1 LVESKVNLGVSIG
14 SVLLK
19 NPVMPASGCFAHE
32 YADAMDL
39 ARLGA
44 LVTKSVTPKR
54 RIGNPVP
61 RVAETDSGML
71 NSIGIP
77 SNGLLYYVDNIVPR
91 YAGVPA
97 PLVASVSA
105 DTAEEFAAACEALS
119 LPGVA
124 AIEANISCP
133 NIEADGRAFAMS
145 PKDTHRAISEIK
157 RYARVPI
164 WAKLTPNVADIAEIA
179 RAAEDAGADALVVAN
194 TLLGMAIDAQTRKP
208 KLGNVMG
215 GLSGPAIRPVI
226 VRMVFQCARAVRI
239 PIIGCG
245 GIMSAEDAVEYLLAG
260 AAAVQVGTASFLDPA
275 AMIRIIDGLLAYCER
290 HGVARIGELTG
301 GVRIDAQLTDR
312 WLRLAQQSG

>member
-1 LVESKVNLGVSIG
+1 LADLRVRIG
-14 SVLLK
+14 SLILK

-32 YADAMDL
+32 YAQAMDL
-39 ARLGA
+39 GRLGA

-77 SNGLLYYVDNIVPR
+77 SSGLLHYVDKVLPH

-97 PLVASVSA
+97 PVVASVSA

-119 LPGVA
+119 VPGVA

-133 NIEADGRAFAMS
+133 NLEADGRAFAMS
-145 PKDTHRAISEIK
+145 PEDTHRAISQIK
-157 RYARVPI
+157 RHARVPI
-164 WAKLTPNVADIAEIA
+164 WAKLTPNVTDIAEIA

-194 TLLGMAIDAQTRKP
+194 TFLGMAIDTETRKP

-215 GLSGPAIRPVI
+215 GLSGPAVRPIVI
-226 VRMVFQCARAVRI
+226 RMVFQCARAVRI

-245 GIMSAEDAVEYLLAG
+245 GILTAENAVEHLLAG
-260 AAAVQVGTASFLDPA
+260 ATAVQVGTASFLDPA
-275 AMIRIIDGLLAYCER
+275 AMDRIIDGLAAYCER
-290 HGVARIGELTG
+290 HGVARISELSG
-301 GVRIDAQLTDR
+301 GVRIDAGLTDR
-312 WLRLAQQSG
+312 WLRHMQQSG

>member
-1 LVESKVNLGVSIG
+1 MKVSVG
-14 SVLLK
+14 SLILK

-32 YADAMDL
+32 YAAAMDL

-44 LVTKSVTPKR
+44 IVTKSVTPKR

-61 RVAETDSGML
+61 RVAETAAGML

-77 SNGLLYYVDNIVPR
+77 SSGLLHYVDRVLPK
-91 YAGVPA
+91 YAGLPVPV
-97 PLVASVSA
+97 VASVSA
-105 DTAEEFAAACEALS
+105 DTAEEFAAACQALS
-119 LPGVA
+119 VPGVA

-133 NIEADGRAFAMS
+133 NLEADGRAFAMS
-145 PKDTHRAISEIK
+145 AADTHRAISEIK
-157 RYARVPI
+157 RHARVPI

-194 TLLGMAIDAQTRKP
+194 TLLGMAIDVHTRKP

-245 GIMSAEDAVEYLLAG
+245 GIMSAEDAVEHLLAG
-260 AAAVQVGTASFLDPA
+260 ATAVQVGTASFLNPS
-275 AMIRIIDGLLAYCER
+275 AMLGILEGLEAYCER
-290 HGVARIGELTG
+290 HGIARVGELTG
-301 GVRIDAQLTDR
+301 AVRIDAGLTDR

>member
-1 LVESKVNLGVSIG
+1 MTVQLGS
-14 SVLLK
+14 LMLK

-32 YADAMDL
+32 YAAAMEL
-39 ARLGA
+39 GRLGA

-61 RVAETDSGML
+61 RVAETPAGML

-77 SNGLLYYVDNIVPR
+77 SSGLLHYVDSILPH

-119 LPGVA
+119 LPQVA

-145 PKDTHRAISEIK
+145 AKDTHRAIAEIK
-157 RYARVPI
+157 RSARVPI

-179 RAAEDAGADALVVAN
+179 CAAQDAGADALVVAN
-194 TLLGMAIDAQTRKP
+194 TLLGMAIDTETRRP

-226 VRMVFQCARAVRI
+226 LRMVFQCARAVRI

-245 GIMSAEDAVEYLLAG
+245 GVLSAADAVEYLLAG

-275 AMIRIIDGLLAYCER
+275 AMIRILDELEAYCER
-290 HGVARIGELTG
+290 HGVARIAELTG
-301 GVRIDAQLTDR
+301 AVRIDPGLSDR

>member
-1 LVESKVNLGVSIG
+1 MKVRIG
-14 SVLLK
+14 SLSLK

-32 YADAMDL
+32 YAAAMDL

-77 SNGLLYYVDNIVPR
+77 SNGLLYYVDNILPH
-91 YAGVPA
+91 YAGVSP

-119 LPGVA
+119 LPAVA

-157 RYARVPI
+157 RFARVPI

-179 RAAEDAGADALVVAN
+179 RAAEAAGADALVVAN
-194 TLLGMAIDAQTRKP
+194 TLLGMAIDPETRKP

-239 PIIGCG
+239 PVIGCG
-245 GIMSAEDAVEYLLAG
+245 GIMSAEDAAEYLLAG
-260 AAAVQVGTASFLDPA
+260 ATAVQVGTASFLDPA
-275 AMIRIIDGLLAYCER
+275 AMIRILDGLVAYCER
-290 HGVARIGELTG
+290 HGVARVADLTG
-301 GVRIDAQLTDR
+301 AVRIDADLTDR

>member
-1 LVESKVNLGVSIG
+1 MVDLGVNIG
-14 SVLLK
+14 TIGLK

-61 RVAETDSGML
+61 RVAETEAGML

-77 SNGLLYYVDNIVPR
+77 SNGLLYYVDKILPH
-91 YAGVPA
+91 YAGVPV

-119 LPGVA
+119 VPGVA

-133 NIEADGRAFAMS
+133 NIEADGRAFAMDA
-145 PKDTHRAISEIK
+145 KHTHRAIAAIK
-157 RYARVPI
+157 QHARVPI

-179 RAAEDAGADALVVAN
+179 RAAEEAGADALVVAN
-194 TLLGMAIDAQTRKP
+194 TLLGMAIDPETRKP
-208 KLGNVMG
+208 RLGNVMG
-215 GLSGPAIRPVI
+215 GLSGPAIRPVV

-239 PIIGCG
+239 PVIGCG
-245 GIMSAEDAVEYLLAG
+245 GIVTAEDAVEHLLAG
-260 AAAVQVGTASFLDPA
+260 AVAVQVGTASFLDPA
-275 AMIRIIDGLLAYCER
+275 ALIRVLEGLIAYCER
-290 HGVARIGELTG
+290 HGIARIAELIG
-301 GVRIDAQLTDR
+301 GVRLDPDLTDR
-312 WLRLAQQSG
+312 WLRLSQQSG

>member
-1 LVESKVNLGVSIG
+1 
-14 SVLLK
+14 
-19 NPVMPASGCFAHE
+19 MPASGCFAHE
-32 YADAMDL
+32 YAQAMDL
-39 ARLGA
+39 GRLGA

-61 RVAETDSGML
+61 RVAETDAGML

-77 SNGLLYYVDNIVPR
+77 SNGLLYYVDKLLPH

-119 LPGVA
+119 LPGVS

-145 PKDTHRAISEIK
+145 PKDTYRAVAEIK
-157 RYARVPI
+157 RFARVPI

-179 RAAEDAGADALVVAN
+179 RAAEQAGADALVVAN
-194 TLLGMAIDAQTRKP
+194 TLLGMAIDTETRKP

-239 PIIGCG
+239 PVIGCG
-245 GIMSAEDAVEYLLAG
+245 GIMTAEHAVEHLLAG
-260 AAAVQVGTASFLDPA
+260 ATAVQVGTASFLDPA
-275 AMIRIIDGLLAYCER
+275 AMIGIIDGLTAYCER
-290 HGVARIGELTG
+290 HGVARIADLTG
-301 GVRIDAQLTDR
+301 GVCIDPGLTDR

>member
-1 LVESKVNLGVSIG
+1 MADMQVKIG
-14 SVLLK
+14 SLALA

-32 YADAMDL
+32 YAAAMDL

-44 LVTKSVTPKR
+44 IVTKSVTPKR

-77 SNGLLYYVDNIVPR
+77 SSGLLYYVDRIAPR
-91 YAGVPA
+91 YAGLPV
-97 PLVASVSA
+97 PLVASVCA

-119 LPGVA
+119 VPGVA

-145 PKDTHRAISEIK
+145 AKDTHRAIAEIK
-157 RYARVPI
+157 RHARVPI

-194 TLLGMAIDAQTRKP
+194 TLLGMAIDIRTRKP

-215 GLSGPAIRPVI
+215 GLSGPAVRPII

-239 PIIGCG
+239 PVIGCG
-245 GIMSAEDAVEYLLAG
+245 GIMSAEHAVEHLLAG
-260 AAAVQVGTASFLDPA
+260 ATAVQVGTASFLTPS
-275 AMIRIIDGLLAYCER
+275 AMIGILEGLEAYCER
-290 HGVARIGELTG
+290 HGVARVAELTG
-301 GVRIDAQLTDR
+301 AMRIDAGLTDR

>member
-1 LVESKVNLGVSIG
+1 MKVSIG
-14 SVLLK
+14 SLILK

-32 YADAMDL
+32 YAAAMDL

-44 LVTKSVTPKR
+44 VVTKSVTPKR

-61 RVAETDSGML
+61 RVAETAAGML

-77 SNGLLYYVDNIVPR
+77 SNGLLYYVDRVLPQ
-91 YAGVPA
+91 YAGLPVPV
-97 PLVASVSA
+97 VASVSA

-119 LPGVA
+119 VPGVA

-145 PKDTHRAISEIK
+145 AADTHRAISEIK
-157 RYARVPI
+157 RHAGVPI
-164 WAKLTPNVADIAEIA
+164 WAKLTPNVSDIAEIA

-194 TLLGMAIDAQTRKP
+194 TLLGMSIDPETRKP
-208 KLGNVMG
+208 RLGNVMG

-239 PIIGCG
+239 PIVGCG
-245 GIMSAEDAVEYLLAG
+245 GIMTAADVVEHLLAG
-260 AAAVQVGTASFLDPA
+260 ASAVQVGTASFLDPA
-275 AMIRIIDGLLAYCER
+275 AMIGILDGLAAYCER
-290 HGVARIGELTG
+290 HGVARVADLTG
-301 GVRIDAQLTDR
+301 AVRIDPGLSDR

>member
-1 LVESKVNLGVSIG
+1 
-14 SVLLK
+14 
-19 NPVMPASGCFAHE
+19 MPASGCFAHE
-32 YADAMDL
+32 YAQAMDL
-39 ARLGA
+39 GRLGA

-61 RVAETDSGML
+61 RVAETDAGML

-77 SNGLLYYVDNIVPR
+77 SNGLLYYVDNILPR

-105 DTAEEFAAACEALS
+105 DTAEEFAAACQALS

-145 PKDTHRAISEIK
+145 AKDTYQAIAEIK
-157 RYARVPI
+157 RFARVPI

-179 RAAEDAGADALVVAN
+179 RAAQDAGADALVVAN
-194 TLLGMAIDAQTRKP
+194 TLLGMAIDTETRKP

-226 VRMVFQCARAVRI
+226 VRMVFQCARAVSI

-245 GIMSAEDAVEYLLAG
+245 GIMSAADAVEHLLAG
-260 AAAVQVGTASFLDPA
+260 ATAVQVGTASFLDPA
-275 AMIRIIDGLLAYCER
+275 AMIGIIDGLAAYCER
-290 HGVARIGELTG
+290 HGVARLADLSGA
-301 GVRIDAQLTDR
+301 VRIDAELTDR